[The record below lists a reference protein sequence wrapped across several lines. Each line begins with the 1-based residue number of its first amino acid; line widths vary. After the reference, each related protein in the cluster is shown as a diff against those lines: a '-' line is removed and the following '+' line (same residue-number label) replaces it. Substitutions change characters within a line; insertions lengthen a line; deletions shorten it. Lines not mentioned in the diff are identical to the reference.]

1 MKEEH
6 KISDQN
12 NIDIVKILDIGNRY
26 LHGEISLAE
35 ILKTYGPEYAELAK
49 AYMLSFS
56 TDALESKI
64 RHFLSESKDEI
75 LRNLNEEGFSHLLTE
90 TSVKIASLTRSY
102 MKKEIDLATFIS
114 RLGGTGVKDI
124 SDTLIK
130 AYDID
135 ITKIKEMA
143 QNIAKENSV
152 IVSYAAF
159 TEAYKILM
167 SVLEDA
173 ALQHEHRL
181 MVEKECQRT
190 IALIKE
196 YREAMQESITRY
208 FERHLKTFEYGFAQM
223 DKAIEINDSTG
234 YIRANAEIQE
244 MLGYYAQFRNQEEF
258 DELMDSDTN
267 FKL

>member
-102 MKKEIDLATFIS
+102 TVLCT
-114 RLGGTGVKDI
+114 
-124 SDTLIK
+124 
-130 AYDID
+130 
-135 ITKIKEMA
+135 IT
-143 QNIAKENSV
+143 
-152 IVSYAAF
+152 
-159 TEAYKILM
+159 
-167 SVLEDA
+167 
-173 ALQHEHRL
+173 
-181 MVEKECQRT
+181 
-190 IALIKE
+190 
-196 YREAMQESITRY
+196 
-208 FERHLKTFEYGFAQM
+208 
-223 DKAIEINDSTG
+223 
-234 YIRANAEIQE
+234 
-244 MLGYYAQFRNQEEF
+244 
-258 DELMDSDTN
+258 
-267 FKL
+267 